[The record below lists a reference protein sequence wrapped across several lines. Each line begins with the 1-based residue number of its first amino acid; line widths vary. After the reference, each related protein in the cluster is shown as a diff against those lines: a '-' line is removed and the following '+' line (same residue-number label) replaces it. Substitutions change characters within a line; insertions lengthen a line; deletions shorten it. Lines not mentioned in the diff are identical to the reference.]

1 MKNIKEKSMNN
12 LKKIGISALAGS
24 LAAFSANAADMSV
37 AGSAKISYVNTD
49 SSEVTGNPYGMNTS
63 LAFSGSGDVNG
74 YDVSMLVTAAD
85 QFAGM
90 SSASVTV
97 DLGDMGKVSFDQGV
111 GIGGISTIDDK
122 TPSAY
127 EEVWDGLDAVTGD
140 KNGLVGG
147 GNSGVFVYSNDI
159 MGSALTA
166 QYGKGGSSAQT
177 DDASSGTTGSSGSS
191 WDFAVTNSSLYEGMT
206 VGAGYGK
213 IANAGGGQ
221 GSDDDE
227 HYTAFVTYS
236 MSGVT
241 VGYQESFVGNDQQ
254 GGMDEQAQGWGVAVN
269 LMEGLSA
276 SYGER
281 EVEHIKASSAHVTED
296 QEGFA
301 VAYTMGS
308 AKVTVQNN
316 ETSNNGGTA
325 GVSDETFQVALSLSF

>member
-1 MKNIKEKSMNN
+1 MTYKN
-12 LKKIGISALAGS
+12 G
-24 LAAFSANAADMSV
+24 D
-37 AGSAKISYVNTD
+37 T
-49 SSEVTGNPYGMNTS
+49 SEVTGNPYGMNTS
-63 LAFSGSGDVNG
+63 LGFTGSGDVNG
-74 YDVSMLVTAAD
+74 YETTLFITSAD
-85 QFAGM
+85 SVGGM

-147 GNSGVFVYSNDI
+147 GNSGVFVYSNTFA
-159 MGSALTA
+159 GSAVTA
-166 QYGKGGSSAQT
+166 QYGKGASAANT
-177 DDASSGTTGSSGSS
+177 DDAVSGTTGASGSS
-191 WDFAVTNSSLYEGMT
+191 WDFAVTNSDLYEGMT
-206 VGAGYGK
+206 VGGGYGK

-227 HYTAFVTYS
+227 HYTAFVTYTA
-236 MSGVT
+236 SGVT

-254 GGMDEQAQGWGVAVN
+254 GGIDEQAQGWGVAIN

-281 EVEHIKASSAHVTED
+281 EVEHIKPSSAHVTED
-296 QEGFA
+296 QDGFA
-301 VAYTMGS
+301 IAYTMGS
-308 AKVTVQNN
+308 ATLSVQNN
-316 ETSNNGGTA
+316 EVTNNGGTA
-325 GVSDETFQVALSLSF
+325 GTSDETFQVALSLSF